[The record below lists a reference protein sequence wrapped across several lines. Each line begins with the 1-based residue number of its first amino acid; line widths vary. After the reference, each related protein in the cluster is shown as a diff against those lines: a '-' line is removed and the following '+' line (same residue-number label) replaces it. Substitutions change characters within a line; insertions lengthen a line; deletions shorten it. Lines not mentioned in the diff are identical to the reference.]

1 MNLVE
6 TPLMHTLSRALDL
19 TSQRQSLVSQNVANI
34 DTPGYK
40 ARDIDFRQEL
50 QRALGEDEGPQAAT
64 LVHEVPGL
72 VSRPDGNNV
81 SLDRESLLMAQNQ
94 LAFQVDV
101 QLLRA
106 EFNRLQLEVAS
117 VPMLGGLRLQRKG
130 ELSAGAGSRAGTYAG
145 DPGRS

>member
-6 TPLMHTLSRALDL
+6 TPLMNTLSRALDL
-19 TSQRQSLVSQNVANI
+19 TSARQSLVSQNVANI

-50 QRALGEDEGPQAAT
+50 QRALADDLGPETAP
-64 LVHEVPGL
+64 LVREVPGL
-72 VSRPDGNNV
+72 IERPDGNNV

-106 EFNRLQLEVAS
+106 EFNRLQQAIN
-117 VPMLGGLRLQRKG
+117 GGNGQ
-130 ELSAGAGSRAGTYAG
+130 
-145 DPGRS
+145 

>member
-19 TSQRQSLVSQNVANI
+19 TSQRQSLVSQNIANV

-40 ARDIDFRQEL
+40 TRDIDFRQEL
-50 QRALGEDEGPQAAT
+50 QRALTDEQLPPPAPAAR
-64 LVHEVPGL
+64 EVSGL
-72 VSRPDGNNV
+72 IERPDGNNV

-106 EFNRLQLEVAS
+106 EFNRLQQAIN
-117 VPMLGGLRLQRKG
+117 GGNGQ
-130 ELSAGAGSRAGTYAG
+130 
-145 DPGRS
+145 

>member
-19 TSQRQSLVSQNVANI
+19 TSARQNLVSQNVANI

-40 ARDIDFRQEL
+40 ARDIDFRQEFS
-50 QRALGEDEGPQAAT
+50 ALSADEQLPESAP
-64 LVHEVPGL
+64 VVREVSGL
-72 VSRPDGNNV
+72 IERPDGNNV

-101 QLLRA
+101 QLLRD
-106 EFNRLQLEVAS
+106 EFNRLQLAIN
-117 VPMLGGLRLQRKG
+117 GGSGQ
-130 ELSAGAGSRAGTYAG
+130 
-145 DPGRS
+145 

>member
-1 MNLVE
+1 MKLVE
-6 TPLMHTLSRALDL
+6 TPLMHTLSHALDL

-40 ARDIDFRQEL
+40 TRDIDFRREL
-50 QRALGEDEGPQAAT
+50 QRALADEPLPEAAP
-64 LVHEVPGL
+64 VVREVSGL
-72 VSRPDGNNV
+72 IERPDGNNV

-106 EFNRLQLEVAS
+106 EFNRLQQAIN
-117 VPMLGGLRLQRKG
+117 GGSGQ
-130 ELSAGAGSRAGTYAG
+130 
-145 DPGRS
+145 

>member
-6 TPLMHTLSRALDL
+6 TPLMHTLRRALDL
-19 TSQRQSLVSQNVANI
+19 TSARQNLVSQNIANI

-50 QRALGEDEGPQAAT
+50 QRALADDQLPQTAPA
-64 LVHEVPGL
+64 VHEVSGL
-72 VSRPDGNNV
+72 IERPDGNNV
-81 SLDRESLLMAQNQ
+81 NLDRESLLMAQNQ

-106 EFNRLQLEVAS
+106 EFNRLQQAIN
-117 VPMLGGLRLQRKG
+117 GGSGQ
-130 ELSAGAGSRAGTYAG
+130 
-145 DPGRS
+145 

>member
-1 MNLVE
+1 MGCRPGGCDESGGNSADAYLE
-6 TPLMHTLSRALDL
+6 PGAGPDL
-19 TSQRQSLVSQNVANI
+19 AAAEPGEPERRHI

-106 EFNRLQLEVAS
+106 EFNRLQLAIN
-117 VPMLGGLRLQRKG
+117 GGSGQ
-130 ELSAGAGSRAGTYAG
+130 
-145 DPGRS
+145 

>member
-1 MNLVE
+1 MTLVE

-19 TSQRQSLVSQNVANI
+19 TSTRQGLVSQNVANI

-50 QRALGEDEGPQAAT
+50 QRALGDDEALQPAPVAR
-64 LVHEVPGL
+64 EVPGL
-72 VSRPDGNNV
+72 VERPDGNNV

-106 EFNRLQLEVAS
+106 EFNRLQQAIN
-117 VPMLGGLRLQRKG
+117 GGNGQ
-130 ELSAGAGSRAGTYAG
+130 
-145 DPGRS
+145 